1 MEIRYEKAF
10 FQIVN
15 FLEKIEREFGIK
27 YYLVGGILVS
37 IYSETRTTQDI
48 DFVVDIYSV
57 NHNVDTYIEIL
68 KRNEFYPIQDWVS
81 TSKLAKDIKLLQFLD
96 KQQVIKFD
104 NYIIDQKSLSKYKK
118 IGPIGLKRRVR
129 INFGGLECWVT
140 SKEDY
145 ILSKLVFGGWQD
157 YTDALGCWLR
167 FQDELDKEYLELI
180 SKELE
185 IQREYTLL
193 KSGIDDPDDFFK
205 QLNNY
210 Y

>member
-10 FQIVN
+10 FQIVS
-15 FLEKIEREFGIK
+15 FLERIERELGIK

-37 IYSETRTTQDI
+37 IYSETRTTKDI

-57 NHNVDTYIEIL
+57 NHNIDTYIELL
-68 KRNEFYPIQDWVS
+68 KKNDFYPIQDWDS
-81 TSKLAKDIKLLQFLD
+81 ASEIAKDIQLLQFFD
-96 KQQVIKFD
+96 NQQVIKFD
-104 NYIIDQKSLSKYKK
+104 NYFIDQKSLSKYKR

-145 ILSKLVFGGWQD
+145 VLSKLVFGGWQD

-167 FQDELDKEYLELI
+167 FHEELDRGYLEKI

-185 IQREYTLL
+185 IQREYGLL
-193 KSGIDDPDDFFK
+193 KSGIDDPDEFFNK
-205 QLNNY
+205 LKGI
-210 Y
+210 

>member
-1 MEIRYEKAF
+1 MEVRYEKAF
-10 FQIVN
+10 FQIIT

-37 IYSETRTTQDI
+37 IYSDTRTTQDI

-57 NHNVDTYIEIL
+57 NHNIDTYIELL
-68 KRNEFYPIQDWVS
+68 KKNDFYPIQDWVS
-81 TSKLAKDIKLLQFLD
+81 ASEIAEDIQLLQFLD

-104 NYIIDQKSLSKYKK
+104 NYFIYQKSSSKYKK
-118 IGPIGLKRRVR
+118 IGPIGLKRRSR
-129 INFGGLECWVT
+129 INFGGVKCWVV

-145 ILSKLVFGGWQD
+145 ILSKLVYGGWQD

-167 FQDELDKEYLELI
+167 FQDELDKEYLELF

-185 IQREYTLL
+185 IQQEYALL
-193 KSGIDDPDDFFK
+193 KSGIDDPDEFFNK
-205 QLNNY
+205 LKGL
-210 Y
+210 

>member
-68 KRNEFYPIQDWVS
+68 KRNEFYPIQDWDS

-104 NYIIDQKSLSKYKK
+104 NYIIDQKSPSKYKK
-118 IGPIGLKRRVR
+118 IGPLGLKRRVR

-157 YTDALGCWLR
+157 YNDALGCWLR

-180 SKELE
+180 STELE
-185 IQREYTLL
+185 IHQEYALL
-193 KSGIDDPDDFFK
+193 KSGIDDPDDFFEQSNK
-205 QLNNY
+205 Y

>member
-10 FQIVN
+10 YQIVN
-15 FLEKIEREFGIK
+15 FLEKSEREFGIK

-57 NHNVDTYIEIL
+57 NHNIDSYIELL
-68 KRNEFYPIQDWVS
+68 KKNEFYPIKDWDS
-81 TSKLAKDIKLLQFLD
+81 ASKLARDIQLLQFLD

-104 NYIIDQKSLSKYKK
+104 NYIIDQKSHSKYKK

-129 INFGGLECWVT
+129 IDFGGLDCWVA

-157 YTDALGCWLR
+157 YADALGCWLR
-167 FQDELDKEYLELI
+167 FQDKLDTKYLKLI
-180 SKELE
+180 SKELG
-185 IQREYTLL
+185 IHREYTLL
-193 KSGIDDPDDFFK
+193 VSGVNDPDDFFNK
-205 QLNNY
+205 LNNY

>member
-1 MEIRYEKAF
+1 MEIRFENAY
-10 FQIVN
+10 FQIIK
-15 FLEKIEREFGIK
+15 FLEKIEREYGIK

-57 NHNVDTYIEIL
+57 NYNIDTYIEL
-68 KRNEFYPIQDWVS
+68 LRKNNFYPLQDWIAA
-81 TSKLAKDIKLLQFLD
+81 SKLAKDIQLLQFLD

-104 NYIIDQKSLSKYKK
+104 NYIIDRKSHSKYKK
-118 IGPIGLKRRVR
+118 IGPLGLNRRVR
-129 INFGGLECWVT
+129 INFGGLKCWVA

-145 ILSKLVFGGWQD
+145 LLSKLVFGGWQD

-167 FQDELDKEYLELI
+167 YQDELDKKYLELM

-185 IQREYTLL
+185 TQREYTLL
-193 KSGIDDPDDFFK
+193 KSGIDDPDEFFK
-205 QLNNY
+205 NLKDHQ
-210 Y
+210 